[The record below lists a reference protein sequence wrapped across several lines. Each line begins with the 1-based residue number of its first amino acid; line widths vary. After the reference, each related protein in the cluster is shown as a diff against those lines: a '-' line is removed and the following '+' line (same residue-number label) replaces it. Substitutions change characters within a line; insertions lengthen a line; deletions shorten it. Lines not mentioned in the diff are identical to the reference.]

1 MKKKSVLI
9 FFIALSGC
17 AMSPSEYIDYQKAN
31 KFDET
36 KFSTNSSGMQS
47 VKDLREIYKKE
58 TGENLPEQ
66 DTSDCR
72 KDNKCYF
79 NRYSDLLHDLMYQ
92 RQIDKQKKENE
103 AFAAQKEAEC
113 QASKECMAKREID
126 AASYTLNNVY
136 YSLMARYP
144 YQQADSD
151 AGLRRMCRAAGEAER
166 SGVSL
171 ELMKKNISLTEGIGP
186 EMRYQIIQV
195 AEACWTMSKYGVP
208 DGTTQIKS
216 VY

>member
-1 MKKKSVLI
+1 MVSKI
-9 FFIALSGC
+9 YFIPLVFLLSSCALSPTE
-17 AMSPSEYIDYQKAN
+17 AIQYQKEHGFDKQ
-31 KFDET
+31 KF
-36 KFSTNSSGMQS
+36 KTNSGGTQS
-47 VKDLREIYKKE
+47 VDDLREIYKNV
-58 TGENLPEQ
+58 TGLKLPEQ
-66 DTSDCR
+66 NTSECL
-72 KDNKCYF
+72 KDNVCYYNKYANVF
-79 NRYSDLLHDLMYQ
+79 DSMM
-92 RQIDKQKKENE
+92 DKKREKERKENE

-151 AGLRRMCRAAGEAER
+151 AGVRRMCRAAGEAER

>member
-1 MKKKSVLI
+1 MMKKIITLSAI
-9 FFIALSGC
+9 FIIISGC
-17 AMSPSEYIDYQKAN
+17 ARTPPTAEQQAN
-31 KFDET
+31 AFDNAHHR
-36 KFSTNSSGMQS
+36 SNSGKIWT
-47 VKDLREIYKKE
+47 VTELKDDYKKI
-58 TGENLPEQ
+58 TGNYLIVPEALSCGWHDVCYYNAYANAHDDGIKTFKNNEVLKRQ
-66 DTSDCR
+66 SEQKRKEEDCR
-72 KDNKCYF
+72 SNEKC
-79 NRYSDLLHDLMYQ
+79 
-92 RQIDKQKKENE
+92 
-103 AFAAQKEAEC
+103 AAK
-113 QASKECMAKREID
+113 MEID
-126 AASYTLNNVY
+126 SASYTLNSIY

-151 AGLRRMCRAAGEAER
+151 AGVRRMCRAAGEAER

>member
-1 MKKKSVLI
+1 MIKKSVLI

-17 AMSPSEYIDYQKAN
+17 AMSPSEYINYQKAN

-36 KFSTNSSGMQS
+36 KFPTNSSGMQS

-58 TGENLPEQ
+58 TGGNLPEQ
-66 DTSDCR
+66 YTSDCL

-79 NRYSDLLHDLMYQ
+79 NSYSDLLHDLMYQ
-92 RQIDKQKKENE
+92 RHIDKQKKENE

-126 AASYTLNNVY
+126 AASYTLNYVY
-136 YSLMARYP
+136 YSLIARYP

-151 AGLRRMCRAAGEAER
+151 AGVRRMCRAAVEAER

-195 AEACWTMSKYGVP
+195 AEACWKMSKYGVP
-208 DGTTQIKS
+208 DGTIQIKAM
-216 VY
+216 Y